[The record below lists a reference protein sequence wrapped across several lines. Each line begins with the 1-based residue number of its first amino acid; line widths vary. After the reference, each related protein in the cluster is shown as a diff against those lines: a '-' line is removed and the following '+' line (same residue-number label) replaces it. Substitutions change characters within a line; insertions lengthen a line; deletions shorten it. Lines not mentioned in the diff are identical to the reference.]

1 MHFRRIFRH
10 LFALFI
16 VFFLK
21 ISRNFLRSLK
31 QAEVVTSGNIL
42 SENIHASSR
51 LSIDK
56 CPLCIILMICCFN
69 RKYFELKY
77 LGLIAGSDLS
87 KPVGHPTRK
96 LAQNSSW
103 GHSVFLIQYF
113 KLKYLLPFRPDVL
126 YPDASARR
134 IFWFKIFVRSS

>member
-1 MHFRRIFRH
+1 MDEISVIFSHF
-10 LFALFI
+10 LS
-16 VFFLK
+16 FFLK
-21 ISRNFLRSLK
+21 ISRYFLRSLK
-31 QAEVVTSGNIL
+31 QAEVVTSGNII
-42 SENIHASSR
+42 SENIPASSR

-56 CPLCIILMICCFN
+56 CPRRIILVICYFY
-69 RKYFELKY
+69 RKYFKLKY
-77 LGLIAGSDLS
+77 YHQIAGSELS

-103 GHSVFLIQYF
+103 DHSVFLIQYF

>member
-1 MHFRRIFRH
+1 MDEISVIFSHF
-10 LFALFI
+10 LS
-16 VFFLK
+16 FFLK

-42 SENIHASSR
+42 SENIPASSR

-56 CPLCIILMICCFN
+56 CPRRIILVICYFY
-69 RKYFELKY
+69 RKYFKLKY
-77 LGLIAGSDLS
+77 YHQIAGSELS

-134 IFWFKIFVRSS
+134 IF

>member
-1 MHFRRIFRH
+1 MFWTKFSSSFRTFYR
-10 LFALFI
+10 L
-16 VFFLK
+16 FLK
-21 ISRNFLRSLK
+21 FLKNLLRSLK
-31 QAEVVTSGNIL
+31 QAEVVTSGNIS
-42 SENIHASSR
+42 SENIPASSR

-56 CPLCIILMICCFN
+56 CPRRIILVICYFY
-69 RKYFELKY
+69 RKYFKLKY
-77 LGLIAGSDLS
+77 YHQITGSELS

-134 IFWFKIFVRSS
+134 IFWVKIFARPS

>member
-1 MHFRRIFRH
+1 MDEIFVIFSHF
-10 LFALFI
+10 LS
-16 VFFLK
+16 FFLK

-42 SENIHASSR
+42 SENIPASSR

-56 CPLCIILMICCFN
+56 CPRRIILVICYFY
-69 RKYFELKY
+69 RKYFKLKY
-77 LGLIAGSDLS
+77 YHQIAGSELS

-134 IFWFKIFVRSS
+134 IFWVKIFARPS